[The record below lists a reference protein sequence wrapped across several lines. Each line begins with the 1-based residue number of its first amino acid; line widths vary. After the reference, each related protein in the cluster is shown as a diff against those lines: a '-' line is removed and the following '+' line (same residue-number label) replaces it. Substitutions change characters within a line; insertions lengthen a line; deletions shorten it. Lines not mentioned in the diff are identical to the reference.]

1 MYYLPLSLLAIS
13 ALGFL
18 FRPGFFLGVIF
29 QAYQYE
35 SVYSMGF
42 AGSASLLL
50 FVVFTVVIAIFA
62 RVKIVWLLPEKLLG
76 LFTIVYCIAAFYS
89 PDPSKGL
96 ELAARFI
103 SVCLGYYI
111 IGRLLTLHYRYKEW
125 WIFDF
130 MIAVTFLSL
139 AFGYLVYN
147 DVQSDNR
154 LSIGTGTSVGFSQA
168 LDVSLGFW
176 IFLLLV
182 PLGKKSWLK
191 KSAIV
196 AIASVVLF
204 IVVANSRRGTV
215 ISLALSVCCILA
227 LQPILKHDMRN
238 YIRSFGIVFSTVCV
252 VFILLHIGFS
262 ASGDDLISRGVSRLT
277 MNISG
282 EELILDQS
290 GAERWLKL
298 SEGWELFLNAPF
310 FGHGLGSYDFS
321 TGEGYP
327 HNVIVELLCETGF
340 PIAILFVLIIV
351 MYAKMGVRLLIRTD
365 FSPIATIIVGLFIM
379 SFIHQQF
386 SFMLWMA
393 KPTFLFMGTIASLFQ
408 NSRLLMSMNHSSGNT
423 ISK

>member
-1 MYYLPLSLLAIS
+1 MYYLPLSLLAVS

-29 QAYQYE
+29 HAYQYE
-35 SVYSMGF
+35 SVYSIKF
-42 AGSASLLL
+42 AGSVSLVL
-50 FVVFTVVIAIFA
+50 FILFIVVIAIFS
-62 RVKIVWLLPEKLLG
+62 RVKIVWLLPEKLLA
-76 LFTIVYCIAAFYS
+76 LFTIAYCIAALYS

-111 IGRLLTLHYRYKEW
+111 IGRLLTLHYRYKER

-139 AFGYLVYN
+139 TFGYLGYH
-147 DVQSDNR
+147 DDQSHNL

-176 IFLLLV
+176 VFLLLE

-191 KSAIV
+191 KSAIAV
-196 AIASVVLF
+196 IASVMLF

-227 LQPILKHDMRN
+227 LQLIIKHDMRN
-238 YIRSFGIVFSTVCV
+238 YIRSFGIVFSMVCV
-252 VFILLHIGFS
+252 VFILLHIGLP

-282 EELILDQS
+282 EELTLDQS

-321 TGEGYP
+321 TGEDYP
-327 HNVIVELLCETGF
+327 HNVIVELLSESGF

-351 MYAKMGVRLLIRTD
+351 MYAKMGIRLLIRTD

-408 NSRLLMSMNHSSGNT
+408 NPRLLMSMNHSSGNT

>member
-1 MYYLPLSLLAIS
+1 MYYLPLTLLAVS

-18 FRPGFFLGVIF
+18 FRPGFFLGVVF

-35 SVYSMGF
+35 SVYSIKF
-42 AGSASLLL
+42 AGSASLVL
-50 FVVFTVVIAIFA
+50 FVLFTVLIAAFS
-62 RVKIVWLLPEKLLG
+62 RVKVVWLLSEKLLA
-76 LFTIVYCIAAFYS
+76 LFTIGYCITAFYS

-111 IGRLLTLHYRYKEW
+111 IGRLLTLHRRYKEW

-130 MIAVTFLSL
+130 GIAVTFLSL
-139 AFGYLVYN
+139 TFGYLGYH
-147 DVQSDNR
+147 DVQSDNQ
-154 LSIGTGTSVGFSQA
+154 LYIGTGTSVGFSQA

-176 IFLLLV
+176 TFLLLV
-182 PLGKKSWLK
+182 PLGEKTWLK
-191 KSAIV
+191 KSSIAV
-196 AIASVVLF
+196 IASVVMF

-238 YIRSFGIVFSTVCV
+238 YMRSFSIAFSMVCV
-252 VFILLHIGFS
+252 VFILLHIGLS

-277 MNISG
+277 MNVSG
-282 EELILDQS
+282 EELMLDQS

-310 FGHGLGSYDFS
+310 FGHGLGSYDIL

-327 HNVIVELLCETGF
+327 HNVIVELLSEAGF
-340 PIAILFVLIIV
+340 PVAILFVLIIV
-351 MYAKMGVRLLIRTD
+351 MYVKMGIRLLIRTD

-379 SFIHQQF
+379 SFIHQQM

-408 NSRLLMSMNHSSGNT
+408 NPRLVISMNHNLGNT
-423 ISK
+423 MSK

>member
-1 MYYLPLSLLAIS
+1 MYYLPLSLVAIS

-18 FRPGFFLGVIF
+18 FRPGFFLGVVF

-35 SVYSMGF
+35 SVYSIKF
-42 AGSASLLL
+42 AGSVSLLL
-50 FVVFTVVIAIFA
+50 FVLFTVVIAIFS
-62 RVKIVWLLPEKLLG
+62 RLKIVWLLPEKLLA
-76 LFTIVYCIAAFYS
+76 LFTITYCIAALYS
-89 PDPSKGL
+89 PDPSKGI

-103 SVCLGYYI
+103 SVCIGYYI
-111 IGRLLTLHYRYKEW
+111 IGRLLTLHYRYNEW

-139 AFGYLVYN
+139 TFGYLGYH
-147 DVQSDNR
+147 DVQSYNG
-154 LSIGTGTSVGFSQA
+154 LYIGTGTSVGFSQA

-176 IFLLLV
+176 IFVLLV

-191 KSAIV
+191 KSAIAV
-196 AIASVVLF
+196 IVSVVLF

-215 ISLALSVCCILA
+215 ISLALSVFCILA
-227 LQPILKHDMRN
+227 IQPILKHDMRS
-238 YIRSFGIVFSTVCV
+238 YIRSFGISFFTVCV
-252 VFILLHIGFS
+252 VFIILYIGLS
-262 ASGDDLISRGVSRLT
+262 ASGDGLISRGVSRLT

-282 EELILDQS
+282 DELMLDQS

-298 SEGWELFLNAPF
+298 SEGWDLFLNAPF
-310 FGHGLGSYDFS
+310 FGHGLGSYDFF

-327 HNVIVELLCETGF
+327 HNVLVELLSEAGF

-351 MYAKMGVRLLIRTD
+351 MYAKMGIRLLIRTD
-365 FSPIATIIVGLFIM
+365 FSPIPTIIVGLFIM

-386 SFMLWMA
+386 SFMMWMA

-408 NSRLLMSMNHSSGNT
+408 NTRLLMPMNHSSGNT